1 MDIKERSL
9 ELHKK
14 LKGKLSIESK
24 IDIKNKDDLSLVYTP
39 GVAASSLAI
48 KDNQEMSYELTGK
61 GNTVAVISDGTAV
74 LGLGNIGPLAA
85 MPVMEGKCVLFKQF
99 AGINA
104 VPIVLDT
111 KDTEEIIQT
120 IKYLAPSFGGINLED
135 ISAPRCFEIE
145 KRLKEMLDI
154 PVFHDD
160 QNGTAIVV
168 GAALLNALRLINK
181 EIERIRVVING
192 SGSAGIAISRFL
204 IELGVKDIV
213 MCDKDGILDPES
225 DKLNPVQVEMAKITN
240 PRRLKGVLKDAVSC
254 SDVFIGVSAGNVLK
268 KKWVSL
274 MHKDSV
280 VFALANPTPE
290 ITREDA
296 LAGGVRVYGAGI
308 SNTPNQINNALV
320 FPGIFKGALD
330 ARVKD
335 IDVDMMKTAC
345 YALSKLV
352 SDEELHE
359 DYIIPNVFHEC
370 VAKTISEAIKNSNT
384 KIKNTAKILA
394 NIENK

>member
-9 ELHKK
+9 ALHKK
-14 LKGKLSIESK
+14 LKGKLSIKSK

-39 GVAASSLAI
+39 GVATSSLAI
-48 KDNQEMSYELTGK
+48 KEDKEMSYELTGK

-74 LGLGNIGPLAA
+74 LGLGDIGPLAA
-85 MPVMEGKCVLFKQF
+85 MPVMEGKCALFKQF

-111 KDTEEIIQT
+111 KDIEEIIQT
-120 IKYLAPSFGGINLED
+120 IKFLAPSFGGINLED

-145 KRLKEMLDI
+145 KRLKDMLDI

-168 GAALLNALRLINK
+168 GAALLNALRLIKK
-181 EIERIRVVING
+181 EIDHIRVVING

-213 MCDKDGILDPES
+213 MCDKDGILDPE
-225 DKLNPVQVEMAKITN
+225 DNKLNPVQLEMAKITN
-240 PRRLKGVLKDAVSC
+240 PKRLKGVLKDAVCC

-268 KKWVSL
+268 KEWVSL
-274 MHKDSV
+274 MNKDSV
-280 VFALANPTPE
+280 VFALANPIPE
-290 ITREDA
+290 IDREEA
-296 LAGGVRVYGAGI
+296 LAGGARVYGAGI

-320 FPGIFKGALD
+320 FPGIFKGALE
-330 ARVKD
+330 ARVKHID
-335 IDVDMMKTAC
+335 IDMMKTAC

-352 SDEELHE
+352 GDEELHE
-359 DYIIPNVFHEC
+359 DYIIPNVFHEG
-370 VAKTISEAIKNSNT
+370 VARAISEAIK
-384 KIKNTAKILA
+384 KNKF
-394 NIENK
+394 

>member
-1 MDIKERSL
+1 MKKIFKEIIVDIKERSL

-48 KDNQEMSYELTGK
+48 KDNQGMSYELTGK

-74 LGLGNIGPLAA
+74 LGLGDIGPLAA
-85 MPVMEGKCVLFKQF
+85 MPVMEGKCALFKQF

-120 IKYLAPSFGGINLED
+120 IKFLAPSFGGINLED

-168 GAALLNALRLINK
+168 GAALLNVLRLINK
-181 EIERIRVVING
+181 EIDHIRVVING
-192 SGSAGIAISRFL
+192 SGSAGVAISRFL

-213 MCDKDGILDPES
+213 MCDKDGILDPDN
-225 DKLNPVQVEMAKITN
+225 DKLNPVQVEMARNTN
-240 PRRLKGVLKDAVSC
+240 PKRLKGVLKYAVCC
-254 SDVFIGVSAGNVLK
+254 SDVFIGVSTGNVLK
-268 KKWVSL
+268 KEWVSL
-274 MHKDSV
+274 MNKDSV

-290 ITREDA
+290 IDREEA
-296 LAGGVRVYGAGI
+296 LAGGARVYGAGI

-320 FPGIFKGALD
+320 FPGIFKGALE
-330 ARVKD
+330 ARVKNID
-335 IDVDMMKTAC
+335 IDMMKTAC

-359 DYIIPNVFHEC
+359 DYIIPNVFHEG
-370 VAKTISEAIKNSNT
+370 VAKAISEAIK
-384 KIKNTAKILA
+384 KN
-394 NIENK
+394 NV

>member
-1 MDIKERSL
+1 MDIKEKSL
-9 ELHKK
+9 SLHKK
-14 LKGKLSIESK
+14 LRGKLSIESK
-24 IDIKNKDDLSLVYTP
+24 MIIKNKEDLSLIYTP

-74 LGLGNIGPLAA
+74 LGLGDIGPLAA
-85 MPVMEGKCVLFKQF
+85 MPVMEGKCALFKQF

-120 IKYLAPSFGGINLED
+120 IKILAPSFGGINLED

-168 GAALLNALRLINK
+168 GAALLNALRLVKK
-181 EIERIRVVING
+181 EIDHIRVVVNG

-213 MCDKDGILDPES
+213 MCDKDGILDPEN
-225 DKLNPVQVEMAKITN
+225 DKLNSVQVEMSKITN
-240 PRRLKGVLKDAVSC
+240 PKHTKGVLKDALKC

-268 KKWVSL
+268 KEWISL
-274 MHKDSV
+274 MSKDSV

-290 ITREDA
+290 IDREEA

-320 FPGIFKGALD
+320 FPGIFKGALES
-330 ARVKD
+330 RVKN
-335 IDVDMMKTAC
+335 IDMDMMKTAC
-345 YALSKLV
+345 YALSKLI
-352 SDEELHE
+352 SDEELNE
-359 DYIIPNVFHEC
+359 DYIVPNVFHEG
-370 VAKTISEAIKNSNT
+370 VAIAISEAIK
-384 KIKNTAKILA
+384 KVHHHDLID
-394 NIENK
+394 